1 MFFAGLSRSY
11 FWVIF
16 SRVNVDYSRMAPKA
30 LKGKNAAKYTVIGI
44 LFAVLGL
51 VLFGYFIDK
60 AGPAEIW
67 GGIRRLGLW
76 FLVIFALGGVRQG
89 VHALAWVKC
98 CEPPHKLPFIDAFK
112 ARLMGDAVGNIVP
125 LGSLVLSE
133 PSKPLFVRHRIPLLA
148 GISALAI
155 ENLFYALSVALFI
168 SAGALTLLL
177 TFTLPKSL
185 RYVSVGALASVVV

>member
-1 MFFAGLSRSY
+1 MPTTR
-11 FWVIF
+11 
-16 SRVNVDYSRMAPKA
+16 KT
-30 LKGKNAAKYTVIGI
+30 AKYTIAGI
-44 LFAVLGL
+44 LFAILGL
-51 VLFGYFIDK
+51 LLFGYFIDK

-67 GGIRRLGLW
+67 GGIKRLGFG
-76 FLVIFALGGVRQG
+76 FLFIFALGGLRQA
-89 VHALAWVKC
+89 VHALAWSRCV
-98 CEPPHKLPFIDAFK
+98 EAPHRLPFIDAFK

-125 LGSLVLSE
+125 LGSLVLAE
-133 PSKPLFVRHRIPLLA
+133 PSKPLFVRDRLPLIA

-185 RYVSVGALASVVV
+185 R